1 VSGGALSPCMVQ
13 EAAMERAQ
21 VMMKGAMKR
30 LNVVYHQSRSNFM
43 LYVILFAV
51 LLVLAVFVVS
61 KLHRLGKLFF

>member
-1 VSGGALSPCMVQ
+1 MVQ

>member
-1 VSGGALSPCMVQ
+1 
-13 EAAMERAQ
+13 MERAQ